1 MASKTVTASSGWSR
15 MVACTKLAPMKPA
28 PPVTSSRMEETLAR
42 PSARRYQTQCS
53 GHLFKCAHQL
63 AVGPAQHLD
72 RHVIGAGL
80 KMLVEARG
88 DLLGRAV
95 GDDSVNQLV
104 AAGFTDIGIGEPEPP
119 PVVHV
124 VTQPEV
130 EVGGFPAD
138 FTRLVGVGGQHHLVF

>member
-1 MASKTVTASSGWSR
+1 MASRTVTASSGWSR
-15 MVACTKLAPMKPA
+15 MVECTKLAPMKPA

-42 PSARRYQTQCS
+42 PSARRCQTQCS
-53 GHLFKCAHQL
+53 GQLFQCADQF
-63 AVGPAQHLD
+63 AVGSAQHLD

-95 GDDSVNQLV
+95 GDDGVNQLV
-104 AAGFTDIGIGEPEPP
+104 AAGFTDIGIGESEPP

-124 VTQPEV
+124 VAQAEV
-130 EVGGFPAD
+130 KGGKFRAD
-138 FTRLVGVGGQHHLVF
+138 FRRL